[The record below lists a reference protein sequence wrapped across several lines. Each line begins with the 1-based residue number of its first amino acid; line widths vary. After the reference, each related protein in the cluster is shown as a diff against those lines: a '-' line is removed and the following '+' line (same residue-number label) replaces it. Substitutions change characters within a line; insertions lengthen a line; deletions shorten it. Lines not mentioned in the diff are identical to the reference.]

1 MSESTLEQLEETLP
15 APPGAWE
22 RHDGGGAVQY
32 RLPGE
37 DGVCATA
44 KVTARPDRLGEAAV
58 RVDRMAD
65 CRSAGTTR
73 HAELAGAVDAVAEEL
88 AAVLTAVG
96 EP

>member
-1 MSESTLEQLEETLP
+1 MSEPTVERLEEALP
-15 APPGAWE
+15 AAPEAWE

-37 DGVCATA
+37 DGICATA

-65 CRSAGTTR
+65 CRSVGTTR
-73 HAELAGAVDAVAEEL
+73 HVALAGAVDAVTQEL
-88 AAVLTAVG
+88 NAVLTAVD